1 MSPTRKTAEASAP
14 RGPIETGAPRGR
26 VIVVDDEPAN
36 VRLLTRQLVR
46 DGHVVLAATNGDEAL
61 DLIAR
66 EQPDLVLMDVLMPR
80 RDGYET
86 CRALKENASTRLIP
100 IVLVTALSDSADK
113 VRGLEAGAGDFLTKP
128 VNTSELLARVRALV
142 RLKRYTDD
150 LEAGEAVLR

>member
-1 MSPTRKTAEASAP
+1 MSPTRPGGDEKTVEASA
-14 RGPIETGAPRGR
+14 RGPMATGTPRGR

-36 VRLLTRQLVR
+36 VRLLTRQLAR

-66 EQPDLVLMDVLMPR
+66 EQPDLVLMDVVMPR

-128 VNTSELLARVRALV
+128 
-142 RLKRYTDD
+142 
-150 LEAGEAVLR
+150 